1 MRNTTKREVRLSRRR
16 ERDWVRR
23 ATLSVEHR
31 QSLLDQRRERNQR
44 SRNSNAGLAAG
55 NPTEVTLHAVDD
67 HDVIQKMKQFY
78 EEISSLETA
87 I

>member
-1 MRNTTKREVRLSRRR
+1 MYRLRRAEETPQEREVRLSQRR
-16 ERDWVRR
+16 EKERARR

-44 SRNSNAGLAAG
+44 SHNSNAGLAAG

-67 HDVIQKMKQFY
+67 HVH
-78 EEISSLETA
+78 LL
-87 I
+87 

>member
-1 MRNTTKREVRLSRRR
+1 MYRLRRAEETPQEREVRLSRRR
-16 ERDWVRR
+16 ERERV
-23 ATLSVEHR
+23 TLSAENR

-67 HDVIQKMKQFY
+67 HNVI
-78 EEISSLETA
+78 
-87 I
+87 